1 MKERESGVLNPFV
14 DWGFKYLFG
23 TDKSKK
29 NLIGFLNFLL
39 GLNDPI
45 VDLKYLNNESI
56 PMDKDGRECIF
67 DILCEDE
74 KGEKYLI
81 EMQNAGIG
89 YMQNRMVYY
98 ACRLIDHMG
107 EKGSEWHYDLKKV
120 YSICIMN
127 YTYEQNPV
135 LRRDFK
141 LCEPGTT
148 NLLSDKLNF
157 IMLQLPCLKKEDI
170 EECDSFYEKLLY
182 LLIQMKEG
190 MKTIEEL
197 KQEVYEHG
205 FNEHIREV
213 FLGVLED
220 ADVASLS
227 PKEKLIYD
235 ASLKRYRD
243 NHACLDYAIETGIKQ
258 GIQKGIEKGIEQGI
272 QQGIEQGIEQG
283 MDKKSLEIAKKM
295 KDKGEDY
302 HTISEYTGLSAEQI
316 NLL

>member
-23 TDKSKK
+23 TEKSKK

-39 GLNDPI
+39 DLEDPI
-45 VDLKYLNNESI
+45 VDLSYLNNESI
-56 PMDKDGRECIF
+56 PLDKDGRECIF
-67 DILCEDE
+67 DILCEND

-81 EMQNAGIG
+81 EVQNAGIG
-89 YMQNRMVYY
+89 YMHNRMVYY
-98 ACRLIDHMG
+98 ACRLIDRMG
-107 EKGSEWHYDLKKV
+107 EKGSEWHYDFKKV

-148 NLLSDKLNF
+148 NLLSDRLHF
-157 IMLQLPCLKKEDI
+157 IMLQLPCLEKGDI

-205 FNEHIREV
+205 LTEHIREV

-227 PKEKLIYD
+227 PKERVIYD
-235 ASLKRYRD
+235 ERLKRYRD

-258 GIQKGIEKGIEQGI
+258 GI
-272 QQGIEQGIEQG
+272 EQG
-283 MDKKSLEIAKKM
+283 MEKGMEKGMDQKSQEIAKKM
-295 KDKGEDY
+295 KDKGMDY
-302 HTISEYTGLSAEQI
+302 HTISEFTGLSVEQI
-316 NLL
+316 GLL